1 MMQGRGDAS
10 GRRRVRETESGRLR
24 SDSPECR
31 SRNHRSQG
39 KTRKRRK
46 EWFCFRSRMGECW
59 YLQSSFN
66 FRAFPRLP
74 WFPHLFFDFQDAL
87 RPSGEAEGRPGRSQ
101 IQSTSK
107 VGDRRA
113 GRLAQP
119 QHRHGTCQIPG
130 LSNWRLPG
138 GCHESY
144 ADGGDSSVLLLV
156 GPFRD
161 NLNSNAHQD
170 KNRMAGWRVD
180 PVRGR
185 DPDRSS

>member
-1 MMQGRGDAS
+1 MQGRGDAS

-87 RPSGEAEGRPGRSQ
+87 RPSGEAEGRPGRSEIHASPVARRRYLGGAPELGHGSVWLPSLRRKSSRSHSSVISPRRASAGMISSQ
-101 IQSTSK
+101 IQSTSQ

-113 GRLAQP
+113 G
-119 QHRHGTCQIPG
+119 
-130 LSNWRLPG
+130 
-138 GCHESY
+138 
-144 ADGGDSSVLLLV
+144 
-156 GPFRD
+156 
-161 NLNSNAHQD
+161 
-170 KNRMAGWRVD
+170 
-180 PVRGR
+180 
-185 DPDRSS
+185 